1 MSYNA
6 SAICDRDI
14 FLIRSGWLI
23 YHNNGLY
30 ICSIDFEIQLE
41 SVPTIPPIQTS
52 ENHTHGTCGK
62 KSFQAV
68 PFLVM
73 WPTEQMQ

>member
-23 YHNNGLY
+23 YHNKGLY

-68 PFLVM
+68 PFQVM